1 MAKEW
6 VAGELI
12 RSARRRAGL
21 SQAALAAASGIVQ
34 PLISRYES
42 GQVQPTLPT
51 LERLISAAGGRLRI
65 AVDATPPTGQGGA
78 PRPVATH
85 RGPTDEESRGM
96 DAAFVRLLENQPPAV
111 RAKHDKARHQW
122 VRKLRGTVVSDE
134 PAFAGK
140 RDS

>member
-65 AVDATPPTGQGGA
+65 AVDA

-134 PAFAGK
+134 PAFASK